1 MEQSSKPLEERI
13 IVDERIMV
21 GKPIIKG
28 TRVTVEAIVRRLAEG
43 YTTKKLLSEYPNL
56 KKEDIRAAMAYAAR
70 LVEDE
75 EIIPNVRL
83 ERIHA

>member
-1 MEQSSKPLEERI
+1 MEQNGKRLEKRI
-13 IVDERIMV
+13 IVDERVMI

-28 TRVTVEAIVRRLAEG
+28 TRVTVEAVIRRLAEG
-43 YTTKKLLSEYPNL
+43 YTTKKLLAEYPNL
-56 KKEDIRAAMAYAAR
+56 KKEDIMAAMAYAAR

-83 ERIHA
+83 ERIRA

>member
-1 MEQSSKPLEERI
+1 MRHESESLEERI

-28 TRVTVEAIVRRLAEG
+28 TRVTVEAIIRRLAEG
-43 YTTKKLLSEYPNL
+43 YTTKKLIKEYPDL
-56 KKEDIRAAMAYAAR
+56 KKEDIKAAIAYAAR
-70 LVEDE
+70 LMENE

-83 ERIHA
+83 EKIHT